1 MNNNTSIISAMGTY
15 IFIAA
20 VILILS
26 VQINEGHFVYA
37 LDDTYIHMSMADNL
51 VAHGNFATNKIHF
64 ASASSSPMWVLIIS
78 SVYLAAGTN
87 LMTPF
92 IINFLFQLLSIAVF
106 YFAIKKSG
114 VTKYTLLYM
123 LALILIT
130 PFPAVLFAGMEHSVQ
145 IFFMLVF
152 MFFSLNLVSAGNKL
166 TKYDFPII
174 LISSFVFGGIR
185 YEDLIMVLI
194 VFILLFLSGKRLL
207 SLGILITGFI
217 PLLIYGLFSTSNGG
231 MFIPNTLLLKS
242 SLPALNPEGIIR
254 FISRAFSN
262 ITEPHILVMLALL
275 TLLYIINIYKKIR
288 FRDIRQLLLIVTA
301 ISLIIN
307 MSIIEYNHNGSFYR
321 YEAYLIALGILAV
334 SLSIHG
340 ITNDIKNYFSFI
352 NSKFVKASVFL
363 LMLVV
368 LSPFFVRM
376 LTAAGILHASM
387 EYYKQ
392 QYQMAQFC
400 KSYAGDMTIALNDI
414 GMVNYYTENKIFDLL
429 GLSDIDVAKHRL
441 NRTYSTSVIESLG
454 IKENVKLVM
463 CYGNWFD
470 EYGGL
475 PASWKKIAEW
485 TMTDR
490 NLYLGNSTVDIYI
503 TDPADEKYIR
513 EKLIEYSGSLPK
525 SVIFELK
532 N

>member
-1 MNNNTSIISAMGTY
+1 MKSNSSII
-15 IFIAA
+15 AA
-20 VILILS
+20 YAVYVFFAAAILIAS
-26 VQINEGHFVYA
+26 IQINDGHFVYA
-37 LDDTYIHMSMADNL
+37 LDDTYIHMSIADNL
-51 VAHGNFATNKIHF
+51 TTSGNFATNKIHF

-78 SVYLAAGTN
+78 SVYLAAGKN

-92 IINFLFQLLSIAVF
+92 IVNFLFQLLSITVLN
-106 YFAIKKSG
+106 FAIKKSG

-145 IFFMLVF
+145 IFFTLVF
-152 MFFSLNLVSAGNKL
+152 VFFSLNLVSSGKKL
-166 TKYDFPII
+166 TKFDLPVI
-174 LISSFVFGGIR
+174 LISSFFFGGIR
-185 YEDLIMVLI
+185 YEDLIL
-194 VFILLFLSGKRLL
+194 VFIVCMLLFLSGRRLF
-207 SLGILITGFI
+207 SLGVLTSGAL
-217 PLLIYGLFSTSNGG
+217 PMLAYGLFSTSHGG
-231 MFIPNTLLLKS
+231 MFFPNTLLLKS
-242 SLPALNPEGIIR
+242 SLPALNAEGIVR
-254 FISRAFSN
+254 FISKAFSN
-262 ITEPHILVMLALL
+262 ITEPHILVMLAVL
-275 TLLYIINIYKKIR
+275 TLLYMINFNKGLK
-288 FRDIRQLLLIVTA
+288 FRDIKQLLLFVTA

-307 MSIIEYNHNGSFYR
+307 MCIIEYNHNGSFYR

-340 ITNDIKNYFSFI
+340 ITNNIKNYFSAI

-363 LMLVV
+363 LMFVV
-368 LSPFFVRM
+368 LSPLFVRM

-429 GLSDIDVAKHRL
+429 GLADIDVAKHRL
-441 NRTYSTSVIESLG
+441 NGTYNTSVIESLG
-454 IKENVKLVM
+454 KKENVKLVM
-463 CYGNWFD
+463 CYGDWFD

-475 PASWKKIAEW
+475 PASWKKIAGW

-490 NLYLGNSTVDIYI
+490 NLYLGNSTVDIYV
-503 TDPADEKYIR
+503 TDPADENYIR
-513 EKLIEYSGSLPK
+513 EKLIEYSGRLPK